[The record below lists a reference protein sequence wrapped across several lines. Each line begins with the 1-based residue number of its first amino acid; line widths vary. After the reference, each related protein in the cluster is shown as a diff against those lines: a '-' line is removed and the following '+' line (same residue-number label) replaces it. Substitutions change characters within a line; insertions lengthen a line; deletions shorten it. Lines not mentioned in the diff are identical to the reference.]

1 MTEDQIRLV
10 VGSLLHDIG
19 KIVYRSGSG
28 KNHSQSGYEYLKE
41 EAGIQDEKILDC
53 VHFHH
58 GKSLKGSKIS
68 DNSLAYIT
76 YYADNIA
83 AAVDRRESM
92 DTEEG
97 FDREVPL
104 ASIFNILNGNTGTA
118 HFARQVLDVRTNISY
133 PTNEPVLMD
142 EGFYKSVIHN
152 ITDNLRGISITAE
165 YLNSLLAILE
175 ANLSYIPSST
185 SKRELADVSLFDHV
199 KITAAVAQCLEQYL
213 SEKRVYNYRD
223 KLLIHGQES
232 YKEKMFLLYSMDIS
246 GIQNFIYTIGSQGAL
261 RGLRARSF
269 YLEILMEH
277 VIDELLND
285 LSLSRANLIY
295 SGGGHCYMLLP
306 NTARTREIIASNQEN
321 VNQWFL
327 DTFGIALYIAGGYVE
342 CSANELKNEPSGSYS
357 QLYRSISKMI
367 SEKKAHRYTADTIRK
382 LNQKEQ
388 KDSRECSICRRLD
401 NVNEEGKCSICSA
414 LEKISGAVLY
424 QDFFTVIKGMQEG
437 ALPLPNGKS
446 LLSDTKESLIVRMKS
461 DSYVRSYGKN
471 DMYTGKHV
479 AAKLWVGDYTTG
491 DTFEKLAEKAAGI
504 KRIGILR
511 ADVDNLG
518 TNFVHGFQRPNGD
531 ERYVTLSRT
540 AALSRQLSLFFKCH
554 INHIL
559 AQSQER
565 RLGGG
570 EKRNVAIVYSGG
582 DDVFLVGAW
591 NEVIECFMD
600 LRQAFSQF
608 TQGTLTI
615 SGGIGLYYP
624 SYPINIMA
632 KEVAFLEELSKGENG
647 KNAITLF
654 DDTGTYSWDIFLE
667 RVMEEKFQIIQ
678 EFFDGSDE
686 RGKAFLY
693 NLLEL
698 LRDSKERIQTARC
711 VYLLSRMEPDMDSG
725 KEQREAYKKFSKKMY
740 EWIRDPQERRE
751 AVSAIYLYVYMSRT
765 KEEE

>member
-285 LSLSRANLIY
+285 LSLSRANLI
-295 SGGGHCYMLLP
+295 
-306 NTARTREIIASNQEN
+306 
-321 VNQWFL
+321 
-327 DTFGIALYIAGGYVE
+327 
-342 CSANELKNEPSGSYS
+342 
-357 QLYRSISKMI
+357 
-367 SEKKAHRYTADTIRK
+367 
-382 LNQKEQ
+382 
-388 KDSRECSICRRLD
+388 
-401 NVNEEGKCSICSA
+401 
-414 LEKISGAVLY
+414 
-424 QDFFTVIKGMQEG
+424 
-437 ALPLPNGKS
+437 
-446 LLSDTKESLIVRMKS
+446 
-461 DSYVRSYGKN
+461 
-471 DMYTGKHV
+471 
-479 AAKLWVGDYTTG
+479 
-491 DTFEKLAEKAAGI
+491 
-504 KRIGILR
+504 
-511 ADVDNLG
+511 
-518 TNFVHGFQRPNGD
+518 
-531 ERYVTLSRT
+531 
-540 AALSRQLSLFFKCH
+540 
-554 INHIL
+554 
-559 AQSQER
+559 
-565 RLGGG
+565 
-570 EKRNVAIVYSGG
+570 
-582 DDVFLVGAW
+582 
-591 NEVIECFMD
+591 
-600 LRQAFSQF
+600 
-608 TQGTLTI
+608 
-615 SGGIGLYYP
+615 
-624 SYPINIMA
+624 
-632 KEVAFLEELSKGENG
+632 
-647 KNAITLF
+647 
-654 DDTGTYSWDIFLE
+654 
-667 RVMEEKFQIIQ
+667 
-678 EFFDGSDE
+678 
-686 RGKAFLY
+686 
-693 NLLEL
+693 
-698 LRDSKERIQTARC
+698 
-711 VYLLSRMEPDMDSG
+711 
-725 KEQREAYKKFSKKMY
+725 
-740 EWIRDPQERRE
+740 
-751 AVSAIYLYVYMSRT
+751 
-765 KEEE
+765 